1 MRREQKN
8 QHRLLHSGIFAAPQP
23 TVNLEGE
30 RALPLPWLRIPQT
43 NPRRRVATISK
54 NRFKREVEKS
64 LTDSDVDALQFVLPR
79 LRFPALPRFHRI
91 VMRNRLRC
99 TECSRWC
106 GFRENQV
113 LLFCCCSCF
122 GFRFFEEL
130 LCGCSCCVCCC
141 CFRVLKKKLCCAV
154 AVVIVFF
161 CFWEEL
167 LLCCVSLELTE

>member
-1 MRREQKN
+1 MLSASTLLHRRDYVFHKPIPDAGLQRYQKN
-8 QHRLLHSGIFAAPQP
+8 
-23 TVNLEGE
+23 
-30 RALPLPWLRIPQT
+30 RI
-43 NPRRRVATISK
+43 
-54 NRFKREVEKS
+54 KREVEKS
-64 LTDSDVDALQFVLPR
+64 LTDSDVEALRFVLPR
-79 LRFPALPRFHRI
+79 LRFLALPRFHRI

-141 CFRVLKKKLCCAV
+141 CFRVLKKKLCRAV
-154 AVVIVFF
+154 VVVIVFF
-161 CFWEEL
+161 CFWEEF
-167 LLCCVSLELTE
+167 LLCCVSLELTEKRLLWKFLLDFIKRVTVN